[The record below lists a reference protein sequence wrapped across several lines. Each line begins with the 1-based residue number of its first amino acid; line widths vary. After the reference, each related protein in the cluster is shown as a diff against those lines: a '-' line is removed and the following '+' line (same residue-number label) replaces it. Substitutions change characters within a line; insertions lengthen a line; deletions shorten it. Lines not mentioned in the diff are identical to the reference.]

1 MVRMGDCA
9 KFLGSRMM
17 RALALLLPMPMLL
30 LSACA
35 TPTTGTLVP
44 PVSLS
49 EVGEAR
55 AGTGIAKGYL
65 TPDRYPDSLALL
77 PPPPADGSARM
88 AADREAFDA
97 AVAATEPG
105 RWAQAGADAVLVF
118 PHSVKSYG
126 DVLGIEI
133 GTATTPH
140 LAMLLQRSMAD
151 AGLGTYKAKTHY
163 NRTRPFVVANSP
175 TCSPQDEDAL
185 RKDGSYPSGHSS
197 IGWTWALILAEV
209 APDRKDAL
217 LQRGFEFG
225 QSRVVCRVHWQS
237 DVEAGRLM
245 ASAVMSQL
253 QTDATFRAQLERAR
267 AEVAAARAR

>member
-1 MVRMGDCA
+1 MVR
-9 KFLGSRMM
+9 R
-17 RALALLLPMPMLL
+17 LALIVPMLL

-35 TPTTGTLVP
+35 TPGPAALVP
-44 PVSLS
+44 PVSLA

-65 TPDRYPDSLALL
+65 TADRYPDSLALV
-77 PPPPADGSARM
+77 PPPPAAGTARM
-88 AADREAFDA
+88 AADKEAFDA
-97 AVAATEPG
+97 AVAATVPD

-133 GTATTPH
+133 GTAATPH

-151 AGLGTYKAKTHY
+151 AGLATYKAKTHY

-175 TCSPQDEDAL
+175 TCSPQDEAAL
-185 RKDGSYPSGHSS
+185 RNDGSYPSGHAAV
-197 IGWTWALILAEV
+197 GWAWALILAEV

-217 LQRGFEFG
+217 LERGFAFG

-237 DVEAGRLM
+237 DVEAGRLV
-245 ASAVMSQL
+245 ASAVLSQL
-253 QTDATFRAQLERAR
+253 QADATFRAQLERAR